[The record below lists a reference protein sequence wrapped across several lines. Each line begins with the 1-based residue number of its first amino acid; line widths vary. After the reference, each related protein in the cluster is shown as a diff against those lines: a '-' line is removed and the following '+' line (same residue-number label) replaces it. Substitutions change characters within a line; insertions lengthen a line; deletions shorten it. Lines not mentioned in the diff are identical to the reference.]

1 MRKVLRQVWALFD
14 GVARRPL
21 ETYERIA
28 VEPPVAGG
36 LGLVGFLAVAAAA
49 VYVAAGL
56 AGGMGGPGPPAA
68 SRLALALV
76 WWTLGVFGVY
86 LAAGTAVW
94 LAARALGS
102 RASWTAVLTAWA
114 ASYAPTAV
122 WFAGLVLAHALVRPS
137 GLLDLGSLSPAAP
150 LAFEA
155 VFLAFSLAVFLW
167 KLLCFY
173 LTLRVVGGLDFRR
186 IVVAAV
192 ILAPLALGYW
202 ALGAS
207 LGWFKVPLL

>member
-1 MRKVLRQVWALFD
+1 MRQVLRQVWALFD

-36 LGLVGFLAVAAAA
+36 FGLVGLLAAA
-49 VYVAAGL
+49 VAVVCGAAGRV
-56 AGGMGGPGPPAA
+56 GGPGGPGPPAA

-76 WWTLGVFGVY
+76 WGTAGVFGVY

-94 LAARALGS
+94 LTARALGS
-102 RASWTAVLTAWA
+102 RATRTAVLTAWA
-114 ASYAPTAV
+114 ASYTPTLV
-122 WFAGLVLAHALVRPS
+122 WFAGLVLAHVMARPS
-137 GLLDLGSLSPAAP
+137 GLSDPAALSPAP
-150 LAFEA
+150 LVFQA

-167 KLLCFY
+167 KLLCLY
-173 LTLRVVGGLDFRR
+173 LTLRVVGELDFRR
-186 IVVAAV
+186 IVIATVV
-192 ILAPLALGYW
+192 LAPFALGYW
-202 ALGAS
+202 ALGVH